1 MAPRAI
7 SSDVFK
13 NRKEIPKEVIEQLL
27 ADGGIEKVKTLM
39 VEKWGY
45 SAEQLVAL
53 PCLTVNT
60 EGRISGAKW
69 HVIGVLGREV
79 NLKLSQLNPE
89 ADEDTFICIKNI
101 DLSIFSFY
109 NKRRNV
115 SGWIDSTEL
124 DYSIFRKARSKKQ
137 PVVEE
142 QYEAVGFKGFSIR
155 VGVLPVS
162 VKTATLIVALHPMSK
177 EMLKT
182 KAPDCYFKNSCPQV
196 ALPIGENNA
205 RQLVIKLGLEESTP
219 AETGCG
225 IFPVIEDLRKGD
237 VARPSSWEI
246 RVALHNFLRS
256 CKGFNNKSA
265 KKTLEAMDDIAAEA
279 SKNFEP
285 ECIWPEH
292 VAAEGDEPID
302 ELGKWQNIVQS
313 ILYRHFSEVHTCS

>member
-69 HVIGVLGREV
+69 HVTGVLGREV

-124 DYSIFRKARSKKQ
+124 DYSIFRKAKS
-137 PVVEE
+137 
-142 QYEAVGFKGFSIR
+142 S
-155 VGVLPVS
+155 L
-162 VKTATLIVALHPMSK
+162 L
-177 EMLKT
+177 LKS
-182 KAPDCYFKNSCPQV
+182 NMR
-196 ALPIGENNA
+196 L
-205 RQLVIKLGLEESTP
+205 
-219 AETGCG
+219 
-225 IFPVIEDLRKGD
+225 
-237 VARPSSWEI
+237 
-246 RVALHNFLRS
+246 
-256 CKGFNNKSA
+256 
-265 KKTLEAMDDIAAEA
+265 
-279 SKNFEP
+279 
-285 ECIWPEH
+285 
-292 VAAEGDEPID
+292 
-302 ELGKWQNIVQS
+302 
-313 ILYRHFSEVHTCS
+313 